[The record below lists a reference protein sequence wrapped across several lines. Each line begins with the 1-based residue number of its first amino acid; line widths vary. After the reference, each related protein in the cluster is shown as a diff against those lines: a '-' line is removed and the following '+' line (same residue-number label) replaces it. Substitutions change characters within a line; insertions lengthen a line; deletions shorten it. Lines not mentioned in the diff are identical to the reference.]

1 MLSMAR
7 GVHGMRQ
14 RRARRCPLPI
24 IAWAVALLAVTPSAQ
39 ASNVAY
45 TYNSNHQLTQLTYDN
60 GIVVTYSYDANG
72 NRSGAVVNTPAVE
85 TPTNLSA
92 TSTSGTQINLAWTGS
107 PGVTGYYIWRC
118 AGSGCTSF
126 ANVHTLTGT
135 GTTYSDTGLAGLTTY
150 LYEVQAYKTSGS
162 TTTTSA
168 RSTSASATTGAQPPT
183 APTSLAASAS
193 GTSLKL
199 TWTASTDDVA
209 ISSYTLQ
216 RCSGSGCSSFSQL
229 ATVTSPTTTYTDS
242 GVSQGVTYSYRALAT
257 NSASQQSGWSNTAS
271 AMAPV
276 TTPPNPPSGLT
287 ASAASWST
295 VNLSWTAATDPIAGV
310 SIAGY
315 YVYRAGNSQG
325 STPGTSFTDTTT
337 SPNSSYTYTV
347 VAYDAWGN
355 RSSAAAV
362 SVTTPPAPA
371 PSAPTGVS
379 GTPASDTSITLSWS
393 GSSDSGGPGI
403 GGYDV
408 YRNGSHVGATTG
420 TSYTDGGL
428 STFGTY
434 SYTVAAH
441 DTSGTQSAQSAAA
454 SVTVGYLIANST
466 GIQPQGA
473 GYTIR
478 QTEIPF
484 SPSIYSWTVIAPN
497 GQQVAYA
504 QTGSNG
510 YEPACYDDQSG
521 NYSTASGY
529 LLQTCVLWAAPSV
542 YQ

>member
-1 MLSMAR
+1 MSSMAR
-7 GVHGMRQ
+7 GVYGMRP
-14 RRARRCPLPI
+14 RRAPRYPLSI
-24 IAWAVALLAVTPSAQ
+24 IAWAVVLLAARPSAQ
-39 ASNVAY
+39 ASNVTY
-45 TYNSNHQLTQLTYDN
+45 SYNSNHQLTQLTYDN

-72 NRSGAVVNTPAVE
+72 NRTSAQVNNPALQ
-85 TPTNLSA
+85 TPTGLTA
-92 TSTSGTQINLAWTGS
+92 TSSSGITISLAWTGS
-107 PGVTGYYIWRC
+107 SGATGYYIFRC
-118 AGSGCTSF
+118 SGSSCTTF
-126 ANVHTLTGT
+126 AQVGT
-135 GTTYSDTGLAGLTTY
+135 ASGASYTNTGLAGLTTY
-150 LYEVQAYKTSGS
+150 RYEVQAYKTSGS
-162 TTTTSA
+162 TTITSA
-168 RSTSASATTGAQPPT
+168 LSTPASATTGAQPPT
-183 APTSLAASAS
+183 APGNLAATAS
-193 GTSLKL
+193 GTSVSLS
-199 TWTASTDDVA
+199 WSASTDDVT
-209 ISSYTLQ
+209 ISNYTLQ
-216 RCSGSGCSSFSQL
+216 RCQGSGCSSFSHL
-229 ATVTSPTTTYTDS
+229 AVISGTSYTDS
-242 GVSQGVTYSYRALAT
+242 SVSQGASYSYRVLAT
-257 NSASQQSGWSNTAS
+257 NSASQQSGWSNTAT
-271 AMAPV
+271 ATAPV

-315 YVYRAGNSQG
+315 YVYRAGNSKG

-393 GSSDSGGPGI
+393 GSADSGGPGI

-408 YRNGSHVGATTG
+408 YRNGSYVGATAG

-434 SYTVAAH
+434 SYTVAAY

-478 QTEIPF
+478 QTEIPY